1 MSDCPT
7 IGEGNSHLFW
17 EKGIKRFNWNTNTPG
32 KGDHVWVVVC
42 SLLKCWRIFIKLFD
56 FQTRSVGWTSETNE
70 TIEIKMSGSGELYLY
85 FTVSLTQAYYFGVST
100 LVYNSHCVCPTH
112 WNSSSSATIFL
123 QQIISTNGFFRTPHR
138 QCSLLTEIFPFCMSN
153 ISSSPCNWDFQTV
166 AGVEV
171 PRGVPQF
178 GDSEKTKFFHSK
190 FGTGDPTGKILG
202 AFFF

>member
-17 EKGIKRFNWNTNTPG
+17 EKGIKWFNWNTNTSG

-42 SLLKCWRIFIKLFD
+42 SLLKCWRIFIKLFV

-100 LVYNSHCVCPTH
+100 LVYNLHCVCPTH
-112 WNSSSSATIFL
+112 WNSSFICYDLLAANHL
-123 QQIISTNGFFRTPHR
+123 NQWFFPHLPPAMFPSHWNLPLFACQTHR
-138 QCSLLTEIFPFCMSN
+138 AALATEISKRRQVWRSHGACL
-153 ISSSPCNWDFQTV
+153 NWW
-166 AGVEV
+166 
-171 PRGVPQF
+171 F
-178 GDSEKTKFFHSK
+178 GKSQV
-190 FGTGDPTGKILG
+190 
-202 AFFF
+202 